1 MHRDVVTHVLLTS
14 SAFLLTGSRDG
25 VVKFWKK
32 VQGGVEFIRQY
43 RAHAGGVLTMVGD
56 AAGENALSIGT
67 DGSVKFYDVLQ
78 FDMIS
83 MLELSFSASAAV
95 WLRGGGGGK
104 ALCCIACRDKAQVSF
119 YHNDSVQPVMVV
131 ETAAAAA
138 SGSPSPGPL
147 PLSSFT
153 SHTRPLCLL
162 ASHPV
167 HDVIVSVDCSGV
179 IDYWSSSTFTFPSRP
194 VVSFSSK
201 LDTDLYT
208 FARLALLPSSLTF
221 SHSGAL
227 FVTTSPDRLLRLF
240 RFSSGRIVKQFDDSL
255 AALSA
260 RQQSGN
266 PVYQLD
272 SIDYGRRMAVE
283 REYDKQSRQQAA
295 ALAAPASAASAS
307 TTSSAPFVPVSNA
320 VFDDSDSFLLFASL
334 LGVMVVNVHSNMLVR
349 ILGKVESAERFT
361 TLQLFQ
367 GLAVDAESAAAR
379 QGVSA
384 ILGGGSAVGEAA
396 EDPCLFALGWKRD
409 RFYWFSQREPLEE
422 EQAADSGQQEADEAK
437 AAAAGRRQHK
447 SASSR
452 DVLNERPMLTSSSLS
467 RPAASSLPSIAVLH
481 TSMGDITLTLYPTLT
496 PRTYTNFTTHAARR
510 YYNGVLFHRVI
521 PRFMVQTGD
530 PLGDGTGGESIWG
543 GEFEDEIVRELRH
556 DGPGVVS
563 MANAGK
569 NSNGSQFFITT
580 VECGWLDG
588 KHTVFARVIRGMEV
602 VHAIEKVKCEDTKP
616 IVPIK
621 IINISIQPANS

>member
-1 MHRDVVTHVLLTS
+1 
-14 SAFLLTGSRDG
+14 
-25 VVKFWKK
+25 
-32 VQGGVEFIRQY
+32 
-43 RAHAGGVLTMVGD
+43 
-56 AAGENALSIGT
+56 
-67 DGSVKFYDVLQ
+67 
-78 FDMIS
+78 
-83 MLELSFSASAAV
+83 
-95 WLRGGGGGK
+95 
-104 ALCCIACRDKAQVSF
+104 
-119 YHNDSVQPVMVV
+119 
-131 ETAAAAA
+131 
-138 SGSPSPGPL
+138 
-147 PLSSFT
+147 
-153 SHTRPLCLL
+153 
-162 ASHPV
+162 V

-179 IDYWSSSTFTFPSRP
+179 IDYWSASTFSFPSRP

-221 SHSGAL
+221 SHSGSL

-295 ALAAPASAASAS
+295 ALAAPPTAS
-307 TTSSAPFVPVSNA
+307 TTTSSSAPLVPVSNA
-320 VFDDSDSFLLFASL
+320 VFDDSDTFLLFASL

-367 GLAVDAESAAAR
+367 GLAVDAESAAAK

-384 ILGGGSAVGEAA
+384 MLGGGSAVGDAA

-437 AAAAGRRQHK
+437 AAAAGKRQQR

-510 YYNGVLFHRVI
+510 YYNGCLFHRVI
-521 PRFMVQTGD
+521 PRFMIQTGD
-530 PLGDGTGGESIWG
+530 PQGDGTGGESIWG
-543 GEFEDEIVRELRH
+543 GEFEDEIGSCGTTGRESSPWPTQARTATARSSSSPQSSAPGWTASTPSLAESSAAWKLSTPLRR
-556 DGPGVVS
+556 S
-563 MANAGK
+563 SARTAGR
-569 NSNGSQFFITT
+569 SCPSRSSTSPFSLQTRSLLTQRRALLLPFLSIYLQHIHQLERLILLVAAT
-580 VECGWLDG
+580 VLPLPHGLSLGCDDPFG
-588 KHTVFARVIRGMEV
+588 
-602 VHAIEKVKCEDTKP
+602 
-616 IVPIK
+616 
-621 IINISIQPANS
+621 